1 MGSTRDVGVVI
12 AAYRPRQ
19 LPPEAG
25 RFARTVVAGA
35 APASAT
41 RAKALLWA
49 AARLAA
55 FGLSVGLEPDPAV
68 LLHSA
73 VVERFV
79 LVGCVDVS
87 PAARRTLRAN
97 VRWLATTAARRGPP
111 PVGLPR
117 DHAKSP
123 YTPAEIAG
131 WLGLADAQGSETR
144 RMRAQG
150 LICLGAGAGLT
161 GSELAGV
168 AGGDVTCCSG
178 GVVVT
183 VGGRRPR
190 RVPVLAAFAAR
201 LVASAGFA
209 GAGWV
214 IGGVD
219 PARRNL
225 TTPLI
230 DSLAGGVDLGRLDTG
245 RLRATWLAEIAGR
258 IGLKAFMDAAGI
270 SCSQRLGDLVAGLA
284 DVDESETMTL
294 LGAVA
299 S

>member
-1 MGSTRDVGVVI
+1 MESTSAVGVVI
-12 AAYRPRQ
+12 AGYRPRQ
-19 LPPEAG
+19 MAPEAG
-25 RFARTVVAGA
+25 GFARAVVAAA

-55 FGLSVGLEPDPAV
+55 FGLSVGLEAEEAV
-68 LLHSA
+68 LLHPA

-79 LVGCVDVS
+79 IVGCTDVS

-97 VRWLATTAARRGPP
+97 VRWLSNTAHRRGPL
-111 PVGLPR
+111 PVALPR
-117 DHAKSP
+117 EHAKTP
-123 YTPAEIAG
+123 YSQREIAA
-131 WLGLADAQGSETR
+131 WLALADAQGSEAR

-150 LICLGAGAGLT
+150 LVCLGAGAGLT
-161 GSELAGV
+161 GSDLAGV

-178 GVVVT
+178 AVVVT

-201 LVASAGFA
+201 LAASAGYA

-219 PARRNL
+219 PARHNL

-230 DSLAGGVDLGRLDTG
+230 DSLCGGVDLGRLDTR
-245 RLRATWLAEIAGR
+245 RLRATWLAEVAGR

-270 SCSQRLGDLVAGLA
+270 SCSQRLGDLVAGLPAA
-284 DVDESETMTL
+284 DEADTMML
-294 LGAVA
+294 LGAA
-299 S
+299 GP